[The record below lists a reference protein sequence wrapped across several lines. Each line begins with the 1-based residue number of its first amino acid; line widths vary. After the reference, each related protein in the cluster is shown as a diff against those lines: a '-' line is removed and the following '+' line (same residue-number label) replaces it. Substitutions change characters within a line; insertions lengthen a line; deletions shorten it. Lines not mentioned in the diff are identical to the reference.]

1 MLNVIRCTFLMKLD
15 IISVIIWWT
24 KMLIRLWSIML
35 EGQGISPVCC
45 DALVGRVIILNETY
59 QLKNQIIIHMTL
71 SVIECWLLS
80 VKPLQITHIWHLEV
94 EISNNCR

>member
-1 MLNVIRCTFLMKLD
+1 
-15 IISVIIWWT
+15 
-24 KMLIRLWSIML
+24 ML
-35 EGQGISPVCC
+35 EGQGISPVCY

-80 VKPLQITHIWHLEV
+80 VKPLQNIYIHGSVHHY
-94 EISNNCR
+94 NCSKINTNKMTLMDYPLFHG